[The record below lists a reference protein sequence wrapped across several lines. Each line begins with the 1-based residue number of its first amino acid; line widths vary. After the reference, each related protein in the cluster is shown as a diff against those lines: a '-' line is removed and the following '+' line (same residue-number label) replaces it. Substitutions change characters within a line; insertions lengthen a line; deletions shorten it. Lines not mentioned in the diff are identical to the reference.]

1 MLRTFSY
8 STYVPQTMLLAPT
21 GIDDDDDN
29 NNTQVYGAVIML
41 GYFHSLNA

>member
-1 MLRTFSY
+1 
-8 STYVPQTMLLAPT
+8 MLLAPT

-41 GYFHSLNA
+41 GYFLSLNA